1 MAKSST
7 VLTVWAAL
15 AGNLMV
21 ALAKSVAAA
30 MTGSAAMTSEAVHSL
45 VDTVNEVLLLYGISR
60 SARPADRTHPLGYG
74 RELYF
79 WSFVVALLIFALGAG
94 VSAYEGF
101 NRIVVPQPIER
112 PRVIFAV
119 LAASLAFEGTSWW
132 ISMRAFGAAKR
143 NLGWWEAFRRS
154 KDPPAFIVVFED
166 SAALLGIAAAA
177 AGTAAALLTGD
188 TRWDGVASL
197 IIAAILAGV
206 AALLAQESKELL
218 IGERADPARFEKAIA
233 GLKES
238 EQALYLFERI
248 ERVEERKSSAET
260 SQTEVR
266 VARLFPAGTG
276 VAHIALG
283 TEGTPTNAA
292 AYRGELEKLLNSLTW
307 AAANGKPQR
316 EAYEKVMKK
325 QKERADLIDQTRSAF
340 VFTFAGQEKRGD
352 RTLSKF
358 RMEPNPNYRPTS
370 RSASIFTKV
379 KGFVWLD
386 DASGQMAR
394 IQGEVTDDISFGIF
408 LGKITKWNDPAIAGS
423 NKGVNLPAND
433 IVVVHRS
440 DGSGTT

>member
-1 MAKSST
+1 MARSST
-7 VLTVWAAL
+7 VFTVWAAL

-132 ISMRAFGAAKR
+132 ISMRAFSAAKR

-218 IGERADPARFEKAIA
+218 IGERADPALSDAILRTAA
-233 GLKES
+233 GIPGVCSANSIVTIQIAPHSVVATLSLDFFDTLRAPEI
-238 EQALYLFERI
+238 EQAVI
-248 ERVEERKSSAET
+248 
-260 SQTEVR
+260 
-266 VARLFPAGTG
+266 
-276 VAHIALG
+276 
-283 TEGTPTNAA
+283 
-292 AYRGELEKLLNSLTW
+292 ELERRIRGLYPEVTALFV
-307 AAANGKPQR
+307 KPQSVLVASALR
-316 EAYEKVMKK
+316 KEAP
-325 QKERADLIDQTRSAF
+325 D
-340 VFTFAGQEKRGD
+340 
-352 RTLSKF
+352 
-358 RMEPNPNYRPTS
+358 TS
-370 RSASIFTKV
+370 DPSVEASL
-379 KGFVWLD
+379 LD
-386 DASGQMAR
+386 DG
-394 IQGEVTDDISFGIF
+394 
-408 LGKITKWNDPAIAGS
+408 
-423 NKGVNLPAND
+423 
-433 IVVVHRS
+433 
-440 DGSGTT
+440 